1 MEEVRKTLLTCPQV
15 QGLELGEDTLLGV
28 PSQRGAPAHLFP
40 SVLDGP
46 GYLKESSLS

>member
-28 PSQRGAPAHLFP
+28 PSQRGLRRTCFP
-40 SVLDGP
+40 LCWTGQ
-46 GYLKESSLS
+46 GI